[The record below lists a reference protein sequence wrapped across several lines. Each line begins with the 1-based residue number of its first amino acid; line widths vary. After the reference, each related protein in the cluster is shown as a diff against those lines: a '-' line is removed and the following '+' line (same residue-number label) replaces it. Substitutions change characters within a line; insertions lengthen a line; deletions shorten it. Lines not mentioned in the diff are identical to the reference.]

1 MIADHEFESIL
12 PAAQASADWAWRRIY
27 DDVYPTLVGYFRS
40 QGARDPEALAGDV
53 LLRAAGA
60 IARFSGTYGAFRSWI
75 FTVAHNILID
85 HRRQRT
91 RRPEDL
97 GDEAVG
103 DPVGGD
109 VEGEALDVLGTE
121 WVRHALHLLTPD
133 QREVIGLRI
142 LAGFTIGQI
151 AEITGKR
158 PGAVKAAQRR
168 GLRRIAEWHDR
179 NPYPGD
185 DGERSPR

>member
-12 PAAQASADWAWRRIY
+12 AAAQASADWAWRRIY
-27 DDVYPTLVGYFRS
+27 DDVHPTLVGYFRS
-40 QGARDPEALAGDV
+40 QGATDPEALAGDV
-53 LLRAAGA
+53 LLRAASSIG
-60 IARFSGTYGAFRSWI
+60 RFSGAYGPFRSWI

-85 HRRQRT
+85 HRRRRT

-109 VEGEALDVLGTE
+109 VEGEALDELGTR
-121 WVRHALHLLTPD
+121 WVQDALEILTPD

-158 PGAVKAAQRR
+158 PGAVKAAQHR
-168 GLRRIAEWHDR
+168 GLRRLAAWHDR
-179 NPYPGD
+179 NPYPSG
-185 DGERSPR
+185 DGERSP